1 MRHGGSLKKLHLGC
15 NQISDASVA
24 AVIPHLTRL
33 QELCLEGNRLTTLPE
48 AIGGLGKLRD
58 VNPNPDPDPSPNH
71 TQVPDPSPMSLRLS
85 LSLSRIMALT

>member
-48 AIGGLGKLRD
+48 AIGRLGKLRD
-58 VNPNPDPDPSPNH
+58 VNPDPDPDPSPNH
-71 TQVPDPSPMSLRLS
+71 AQVPDPSPMSLRLR
-85 LSLSRIMALT
+85 LSLSRTMALT